1 MTDPTSSERPAPPEP
16 DLAGRVE
23 SIFDSRRDRGPSGKQ
38 ALAVFAATW
47 ILVALLVRLRINIPL
62 VGHLGS
68 ALVALAFLYIPSF
81 VARYRGEDLVDY
93 GFTTAPLGRGLRAAG
108 LAMILIFPLFAIGY
122 LGFHEVACSSALAPL
137 VPPGL
142 CSRYGGITEI
152 SAPVLT
158 WGFLEF
164 CAIQLVVV
172 SLPEELFFR
181 GMLLSLLARRFPP
194 RRAAITGGIG
204 WALVLSSLAFAV
216 IHLPREGDP
225 RALATFFPGLLFG
238 WLRLRTGSLLA
249 PTLVHAGSNILIRL
263 LELMVMR

>member
-1 MTDPTSSERPAPPEP
+1 ME
-16 DLAGRVE
+16 
-23 SIFDSRRDRGPSGKQ
+23 RRDRGPSGKQ
-38 ALAVFAATW
+38 ALVVFAATW
-47 ILVALLVRLRINIPL
+47 ILVAILVRLRVTIPL

-93 GFTTAPLGRGLRAAG
+93 GFTTAPLGRGLRAAA
-108 LAMILIFPLFAIGY
+108 LAMLLIFPIFTIGY
-122 LGFHEVACSSALAPL
+122 LGFHELACSSALSPL

-142 CSRYGGITEI
+142 CARYGGVTGL
-152 SAPVLT
+152 SAPALD

-164 CAIQLVVV
+164 AAIQLVVV
-172 SLPEELFFR
+172 ALPEELFFR
-181 GMLLSLLARRFPP
+181 GMLFSLLARRFPP
-194 RRAAITGGIG
+194 RRATITGGVG
-204 WALVLSSLAFAV
+204 WALILSSLAFAV
-216 IHLPREGDP
+216 VHLPREGDP